1 MTGLDLVELMNSF
14 LKKFMYSQNSQMN
27 SPSNIKPKWKLG
39 HKEKKNLKNNG
50 TYKGL
55 PLDEFCMEDI

>member
-1 MTGLDLVELMNSF
+1 
-14 LKKFMYSQNSQMN
+14 MN